1 MMKVFEAKG
10 FKLTVPSGWKA
21 FKVNERVVQLCKG
34 GILASLSV
42 TE

>member
-1 MMKVFEAKG
+1 MMKVFEANG
-10 FKLTVPSGWKA
+10 FSLTVPSGWKA
-21 FKVNERVVQLCKG
+21 FKVNERVVPLCKG